1 MNATRLVNRFVAYV
15 ALLVGTMIPMAASA
29 HPGHDLTQ
37 ASATHIFTSPY
48 HIMVLAL
55 GGAVLWFAGTQVQR
69 RIPARVLSTLGVVM
83 LVGAVVLW
91 GKSL

>member
-1 MNATRLVNRFVAYV
+1 MRLVKRFAGSV
-15 ALLVGTMIPMAASA
+15 ALFVGALLPMAASA
-29 HPGHDLTQ
+29 HPGHDLSQ
-37 ASATHIFTSPY
+37 SSATHILTSPY

-55 GGAVLWFAGTQVQR
+55 AGAACWFAGTQVQR
-69 RIPARVLSTLGVVM
+69 RIPARVLSTVGMLM

>member
-1 MNATRLVNRFVAYV
+1 MNATRLVNRFVTYV

-29 HPGHDLTQ
+29 HPGHDLTES
-37 ASATHIFTSPY
+37 SATHILTSPY

-69 RIPARVLSTLGVVM
+69 RLPARVLSALGVVM
-83 LVGAVVLW
+83 MAGAVVLW

>member
-1 MNATRLVNRFVAYV
+1 MNVTRLVNRFVAYV

-29 HPGHDLTQ
+29 HPGHDLTES
-37 ASATHIFTSPY
+37 SATHILTSPY

-69 RIPARVLSTLGVVM
+69 RLPARVLSALGVVM
-83 LVGAVVLW
+83 MAGAVVLW

>member
-1 MNATRLVNRFVAYV
+1 MKATRLVNRFIAYI
-15 ALLVGTMIPMAASA
+15 ALLVGGLLPMAASA

-37 ASATHIFTSPY
+37 ASATHILTSPY
-48 HIMVLAL
+48 HIMMLAL

-69 RIPARVLSTLGVVM
+69 RLPARVLSFAGLLM
-83 LVGAVVLW
+83 MAGAVLLW

>member
-37 ASATHIFTSPY
+37 SSATHILTSPY

-55 GGAVLWFAGTQVQR
+55 AGAACWFAGTQVQR

>member
-37 ASATHIFTSPY
+37 SSATHILTSPY
-48 HIMVLAL
+48 HIMMLAL

-69 RIPARVLSTLGVVM
+69 RLPARVLSALGVVM
-83 LVGAVVLW
+83 MAGAVVLW

>member
-1 MNATRLVNRFVAYV
+1 MNVTRLVNRFVAYV

-29 HPGHDLTQ
+29 HPGHDLTES
-37 ASATHIFTSPY
+37 SATHILTSPY

-69 RIPARVLSTLGVVM
+69 RLPARVLSALGVVM

>member
-37 ASATHIFTSPY
+37 SSATHILTSPY

-69 RIPARVLSTLGVVM
+69 RVPARVLSALGVVM
-83 LVGAVVLW
+83 MAGAVVLW